1 MTLVFR
7 KTFLERPPRIP
18 LIRGAWSVRDA
29 AVPTDNRRLHAPSI
43 TTICI
48 TNSRLEHTH
57 EDMIMS
63 ACMTS
68 RPHCATGMLTGS
80 KPFVLMQLGG
90 AHCEHLSTSVRS
102 PQRRAAA
109 AGQRAREAM
118 VGYEAHSTGSSP
130 QTDTRTDEL
139 WPAPVEAA
147 ALPPSASRRGTPRML
162 PLLSGRLER
171 D

>member
-1 MTLVFR
+1 MTLVLLFGAP
-7 KTFLERPPRIP
+7 TTHPFDPRSLVGP
-18 LIRGAWSVRDA
+18 RCRG
-29 AVPTDNRRLHAPSI
+29 TDRQSS
-43 TTICI
+43 TTR
-48 TNSRLEHTH
+48 TVYNDNLYHKNSRLEHTH